1 MAKKKP
7 RNKYEPLHR
16 HLRRTQ
22 QDEVTLTFA
31 EIEGLLGDGLPETAR
46 TVRGWWSNRHTG
58 SSQAVSWM
66 DAGYHVVA
74 LDLAREQVT
83 FRKPIRRYYAR
94 RVDDVAVWD
103 GELIK
108 GLREHMGFTQGQ
120 FAQEMGIRQQTV
132 SEWETGVYAPTR
144 ATAKHL
150 ELIAER
156 AGFKY

>member
-1 MAKKKP
+1 MAGNKP
-7 RNKYEPLHR
+7 RNKYEPLR
-16 HLRRTQ
+16 RFLRRSQ
-22 QDEVTLTFA
+22 QDEVTLAFA
-31 EIEGLLGDGLPETAR
+31 EIEGLLNDALPGTAR

-58 SSQAVSWM
+58 SSQAAAWM
-66 DAGYHVVA
+66 DAGYHVAV
-74 LDLAREQVT
+74 LDLDRERVT
-83 FRKPIRRYYAR
+83 FRKPLKRYHAR
-94 RVDDVAVWD
+94 RVGDVAVWD

-108 GLREHMGFTQGQ
+108 GLREHMELTQGQ
-120 FAQEMGIRQQTV
+120 FADEMGVRQQTV